1 MKRLLL
7 ILILGTLTALP
18 ANSQI
23 WISFNWGDPDCGVCL
38 NMEQAL
44 GLSYAQSLNYT
55 QVVHEYG
62 RRIQQAALRDYRYW
76 DNSAREIYDLR
87 MERDRIMQDILSP
100 DQYYYYIDLIRED
113 PGRIHD
119 YAGWY
124 TNPRYS
130 RYTPSYLCFQYEDA
144 YWHYHWYRNNG
155 RWIGAFDNIF
165 ARPGSYQGRRY
176 MSDPWRRDGYND
188 NYRNGKIYGY
198 SRNYNNGR
206 YNDNDGYAPN
216 NGRNGYNS
224 NNNGRFGSNSNN
236 GRFGSGSN
244 NGRNGYN
251 GYNSNSNSNRYGNNG
266 YNGNSNRN
274 DNFGNSNSGNYNGRS
289 NGNSGFNNDNNSNL
303 RNNNSGSTRGGSSNY
318 NSGSSYNGRG
328 SMGTYTPRYNGSES
342 NSIGGNSG
350 SYGNSGR
357 QNMTRG
363 NAPSQPSNSQMRS
376 GSDNSRG
383 GGFGRESQSRQQQQ
397 APTMSGSRREAQQS
411 SGPSNSRM
419 RRDRNF

>member
-44 GLSYAQSLNYT
+44 GLSYAQSLDYT

-188 NYRNGKIYGY
+188 NYRNGKIYG
-198 SRNYNNGR
+198 SAGITITAVTTTTMAMHPATVAM
-206 YNDNDGYAPN
+206 DITPTTTDASVPTLTTVV
-216 NGRNGYNS
+216 S
-224 NNNGRFGSNSNN
+224 DQVPITDVTAITDTIPIAIATATETTDIMATATVMITSETAIPVTTT
-236 GRFGSGSN
+236 
-244 NGRNGYN
+244 
-251 GYNSNSNSNRYGNNG
+251 
-266 YNGNSNRN
+266 
-274 DNFGNSNSGNYNGRS
+274 DVATATAA
-289 NGNSGFNNDNNSNL
+289 
-303 RNNNSGSTRGGSSNY
+303 ST
-318 NSGSSYNGRG
+318 
-328 SMGTYTPRYNGSES
+328 TTTTT
-342 NSIGGNSG
+342 I
-350 SYGNSGR
+350 
-357 QNMTRG
+357 
-363 NAPSQPSNSQMRS
+363 
-376 GSDNSRG
+376 
-383 GGFGRESQSRQQQQ
+383 
-397 APTMSGSRREAQQS
+397 
-411 SGPSNSRM
+411 
-419 RRDRNF
+419 